1 MLREMLRVTFGRASL
16 RRALSMGTKKAG
28 ARGKQAAAAVV
39 LGAGAGGGYYIMQ
52 QPVLSAEKAED
63 VDALIIGG
71 GIMGATVAVML
82 KLLQPTWRV
91 RLVEQH
97 SRVGQEA
104 TNEWHNAGTGTFG
117 RARVLFPCQRKIDCP
132 VTLYYRH
139 RKMEVYD
146 IISSS
151 ANFWCHHHT
160 PLIYCL

>member
-132 VTLYYRH
+132 VTL
-139 RKMEVYD
+139 
-146 IISSS
+146 
-151 ANFWCHHHT
+151 
-160 PLIYCL
+160 